1 MTATQAAFPGMEA
14 AHQPTRGS
22 SPRPVTLDDIE
33 AALWHR
39 FAGMTQAD
47 ADAIRALVTAY
58 AEAAG
63 LYLARERVLTK
74 RRAALEGIA
83 EDATAAPPPAAPAD
97 AAERRSALMATVD
110 GHVPAALRAAHA
122 EASRLRLAGQ
132 AVPPRLGELDRAY
145 ERTKKRQQR
154 ARARAAAGAPEGEA
168 A

>member
-1 MTATQAAFPGMEA
+1 MTVTQPAFPGMEA
-14 AHQPTRGS
+14 ARQPARGS

-63 LYLARERVLTK
+63 LYLARERVL
-74 RRAALEGIA
+74 G
-83 EDATAAPPPAAPAD
+83 
-97 AAERRSALMATVD
+97 ERRSVLMATVD
-110 GHVPAALRAAHA
+110 GHTPAALRAAHA
-122 EASRLRLAGQ
+122 EASRLRLAGK

-154 ARARAAAGAPEGEA
+154 ARARVLAAAEA
-168 A
+168 ANEEAA